1 MRDHHVKSIL
11 SRCWSGDP
19 DLITVKALKCIKK
32 ADVILYD
39 RLVNEELL
47 GYAKE
52 GAELIFCGKLPN
64 FHILQQET
72 INHLL
77 VKHAKKG
84 KVVTRLKGGD
94 PFVFGRGG
102 EEAEYLAK
110 NRVEFEIVPGI
121 TSGIA
126 ASAYAGIPLTH
137 RDISSSFAFVTGH
150 SKNFEEDR
158 IKWEALVN
166 GVDTIAIYMGV
177 KNFPRIQERLLRCG
191 KSPETPI
198 AFIQQGTLTL
208 QKTVISTLGSAS
220 EVLIKENVENPC
232 MIVIGEVVKLREKIS
247 WFENLHM
254 HHQLSWM
261 MHVNMKAVLYICHG
275 SRIGEAN
282 EQAISFIHQVMKK
295 VDIPIQEIG
304 FLELT
309 EPTIAGSFE
318 RCVKKGATN
327 DYCHTHSPF
336 NCSTCK
342 NRYSK

>member
-1 MRDHHVKSIL
+1 MSKVYL
-11 SRCWSGDP
+11 VGAGPGDP
-19 DLITVKALKCIKK
+19 DLITVKALKCIQK

-64 FHILQQET
+64 FHVLQQET

-84 KVVTRLKGGD
+84 SVVTRLKGGD

-158 IKWEALVN
+158 IKWEALVK

-177 KNFPRIQERLLRCG
+177 KNFPRIQERLLQCG

-198 AFIQQGTLTL
+198 AFIQQGTLAL
-208 QKTVISTLGSAS
+208 QKTVVSTLGSAS
-220 EVLIKENVENPC
+220 EALIKEKVENPC

-247 WFENLHM
+247 WFENLP
-254 HHQLSWM
+254 
-261 MHVNMKAVLYICHG
+261 
-275 SRIGEAN
+275 
-282 EQAISFIHQVMKK
+282 IHNLIME
-295 VDIPIQEIG
+295 DA
-304 FLELT
+304 L
-309 EPTIAGSFE
+309 
-318 RCVKKGATN
+318 
-327 DYCHTHSPF
+327 
-336 NCSTCK
+336 
-342 NRYSK
+342 